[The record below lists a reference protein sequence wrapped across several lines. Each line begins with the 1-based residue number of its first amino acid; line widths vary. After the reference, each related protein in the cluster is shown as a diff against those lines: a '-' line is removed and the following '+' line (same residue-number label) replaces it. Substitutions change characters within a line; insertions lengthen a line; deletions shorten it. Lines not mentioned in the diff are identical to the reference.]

1 MKDVVGDLTWPE
13 PRSLRNNRQPT
24 RDDDTDCYT
33 IGFFAD
39 GLLERWHPFG
49 SSFVTTL
56 YRLFFSPFFGLAFYS
71 LCLDEISRDDL
82 YRSFGYRAM
91 VFYFRSYDR
100 FVTGT
105 LYALFFI
112 GCHQPMAS
120 DSPFN

>member
-56 YRLFFSPFFGLAFYS
+56 YRLFFSPFFWVSFLQSVFG
-71 LCLDEISRDDL
+71 RDQP
-82 YRSFGYRAM
+82 G
-91 VFYFRSYDR
+91 R
-100 FVTGT
+100 FVSIIWLQGDGV
-105 LYALFFI
+105 LLSI
-112 GCHQPMAS
+112 L
-120 DSPFN
+120 